1 MFAKNI
7 NIISSFFQYILCIN
21 LFTFL
26 MELMYKIIFSSKKKK
41 KVTTSNEKYAKNYKN
56 KTHPSHFNSFF
67 FFQQNKQIF
76 IFCFDYMYVY
86 ISFSVVHF
94 MADDNPVFL
103 SLMKRVIGLT
113 YILFLDYIALLMYSV
128 LSANYITL
136 YNIITHFT

>member
-1 MFAKNI
+1 
-7 NIISSFFQYILCIN
+7 
-21 LFTFL
+21 

-103 SLMKRVIGLT
+103 FLIDEEGNRA
-113 YILFLDYIALLMYSV
+113 YI
-128 LSANYITL
+128 
-136 YNIITHFT
+136 HFVS